1 VQPHRWLR
9 MDNPLPSIPR
19 IGSVILSYASSDS
32 DSFAIQTV
40 KALLLAQYPAS
51 SIRTPTI
58 LPPLTSGTIS
68 SSSPNAAL
76 LNIPSLAS
84 SILTIPCLQLLQ
96 RNRHIMRTTYPSTP
110 QPPLPTASH
119 SPSSTQAASGILG
132 LQPVRHCVTGNTNPK
147 PRPAE
152 PRADSTRTAQRRGRA
167 RRSERHSAL

>member
-58 LPPLTSGTIS
+58 LPPPHQRHNLILESKRRS
-68 SSSPNAAL
+68 SKHPFPRL
-76 LNIPSLAS
+76 LNPHHTVSSTPSTQQA
-84 SILTIPCLQLLQ
+84 
-96 RNRHIMRTTYPSTP
+96 HHAHYPSTP